1 MPHRLRPLARLDAE
15 QLHASAPRDH
25 AALSASAGTGKTHVL
40 TARVLRLLLAGVD
53 PSSILCLTF
62 TKAGAAEMADRIHR
76 RLAYWVRLKDP
87 ELRKELFALGEAN
100 SDEDL
105 ANARRLFAR
114 VLDAAGGGLRIQT
127 IHAFAQGLLAAF
139 PAEAGL
145 VPGFR
150 PLEGREEQLLA
161 RQTLADMLVR
171 AEARGD
177 GRLIADIQALS
188 HRLGEGGAE
197 GFLRRCARSPDAMAS
212 LGPPE
217 LVEDRLRRA
226 FALPPGDIDEAIA
239 GECCDDIFDVAAL
252 RRIGLLNNQWG
263 TKSGLDRASLCER
276 WAAAGPAERSGL
288 LDELHSIWAKAD
300 GEIRSF
306 AKGQAPQD
314 ENYIELATAAFEC
327 CARLLTIRK
336 LARLVACL
344 AAGLRSGQVF
354 AEAWT
359 QAKRAHAVLDFDDLI
374 RLAERLL
381 LTPGMGEW
389 VRFKLDQNTD
399 HILVDEAQ
407 DTNAAQWNIVGALVE
422 EFFAGQGAGRR
433 HRTLFTVGDYK
444 QAIFGFQGTDPSE
457 FERARAW
464 FQAKAKLVREAAIEM
479 ELPPREIPPD
489 FLDLSMDLSF
499 RSSPPVLAAVDRLI
513 EHLGS
518 EALGLPR
525 PPNPHSSHHRKR
537 PGSVTL
543 WLPFSDAFDESRAP
557 PGEGPVVKRAET
569 EDEAGEEGW
578 VSEVVRDYA
587 ARLARQIASWIRNP
601 FLLGEGAKRRPLRPE
616 DILVLVRRRGDLAS
630 LIVARLH
637 AEGVPVAGVDRL
649 ALSAPLAVQDL
660 LAAMRFAAQPL
671 DDLNLGALLVS
682 PLFGWSQD
690 ELFEA
695 SFRREGPLWPHIRGG
710 KGRLSAKVP
719 RLETTLAGL
728 QSLLAMAD
736 YATPHAFLETILS
749 GDLRGRHKLLER
761 LGNEARDPIEELL
774 SSAIEF
780 EASSAPSLQ
789 RFLDWFAR
797 GEVEIVR
804 DPSAPLDAVRVM
816 TVHGSKGLQSP
827 IVILADACADPDRK
841 GGGLRGNFANIL
853 LPDGLRI
860 PIFRPRR
867 DELAEPIASQ
877 LAALD
882 QSEREEHWRL
892 LYVALTRAE
901 ERLYIGGALG
911 PADRKGPPA
920 SSWWTALDA
929 ALAGLGAE
937 WDDDPHWGRS
947 RRFGDPETF
956 TKASARR
963 AGRDPV
969 LPDWLARPAPAEARP
984 PRPLAPSA
992 LGDDDVADPPPSP
1005 ALRSAAHRGRLLHQL
1020 FERLPDVPTEERAA
1034 RADRW
1039 LLRSAGVEDEALRR
1053 TLVEDSCRLIGD
1065 PAHAALF
1072 GPGALAEAPI
1082 AAVVGEGIVVSG
1094 TVDRLRIGPY
1104 RILVADFKTGR
1115 RAPAS
1120 LDEIPVPHLRQMAAY
1135 VEALKV
1141 VFPGR
1146 PIEAKL
1152 LYTAAPVLFDLPPAL
1167 LDRHKPALEPAAPA
1181 S

>member
-1 MPHRLRPLARLDAE
+1 MPRHLRPLALLEAE
-15 QLHASAPRDH
+15 QLDASAPRDH

-53 PSSILCLTF
+53 PASILCLTF

-76 RLAYWVRLKDP
+76 RLAYWVRLKDSD
-87 ELRKELFALGEAN
+87 LRKELFALGEPNGA
-100 SDEDL
+100 EDL

-161 RQTLADMLVR
+161 RQTLAEMLVR
-171 AEARGD
+171 AEELGD
-177 GRLIADIQALS
+177 GGLIADLQAVS

-197 GFLRRCARSPDAMAS
+197 AFVRRCARVPDAMTS

-226 FALPPGDIDEAIA
+226 FGLPLGDIDEAIA
-239 GECCDDIFDVAAL
+239 GECCDGIFDIAAL
-252 RRIGLLNNQWG
+252 QRIGLLNRQWG
-263 TKSGLDRASLCER
+263 TKNGLERASLCEQ
-276 WAAAGPAERSGL
+276 WAGAGPAERSSMLAGL
-288 LDELHSIWAKAD
+288 HAVWAKAD

-306 AKGQAPQD
+306 AKGQAPQAD
-314 ENYIELATAAFEC
+314 NYIELATAAFEC
-327 CARLLTIRK
+327 CSRLLRMRK
-336 LARLVACL
+336 LASLVACL
-344 AAGLRSGQVF
+344 AAGLRAGQ
-354 AEAWT
+354 AYALAWT
-359 QAKRAHAVLDFDDLI
+359 AAKRAHAVLDFDDLI

-381 LTPGMGEW
+381 MTPGMGEW
-389 VRFKLDQNTD
+389 VRYKLDQTTD

-407 DTNAAQWNIVGALVE
+407 DTNQAQWNIVIALAL
-422 EFFAGQGAGRR
+422 EFFAGEGAAKR

-444 QAIFGFQGTDPSE
+444 QAIFGFQGTDPQS
-457 FERARAW
+457 FEAARAW
-464 FQAKAKLVREAAIEM
+464 FAREAEAVG
-479 ELPPREIPPD
+479 RD
-489 FLDLSMDLSF
+489 FLDLSMDRSF

-513 EHLGS
+513 EDLGH

-525 PPNPHSSHHRKR
+525 PPNPHSSHHASR

-543 WLPFSDAFDESRAP
+543 WLPHSEDNDGS
-557 PGEGPVVKRAET
+557 GE
-569 EDEAGEEGW
+569 EAGEEGW
-578 VSEVVRDYA
+578 VSDSVRRYA
-587 ARLARQIASWIRNP
+587 ARLARQIRHWTDNP
-601 FLLGEGAKRRPLRPE
+601 FMLGEGARRRPVRPE

-637 AEGVPVAGVDRL
+637 AERVPVAGVDRL

-660 LAAMRFAAQPL
+660 LAAVRFAVQPL

-690 ELFEA
+690 ELFAA
-695 SFRREGPLWPHIRGG
+695 SFRREGNLWPHIRGE
-710 KGRLSAKVP
+710 KSRFLANP
-719 RLETTLAGL
+719 QLLETTLDGL
-728 QSLLAMAD
+728 RQLLAMAD
-736 YATPHAFLETILS
+736 YLTPHAFLETILS
-749 GDLRGRHKLLER
+749 GDLRGRRKLLER

-774 SSAIEF
+774 SSALDF
-780 EASSAPSLQ
+780 EASPAPSLQ

-827 IVILADACADPDRK
+827 VVILADACADPDRK
-841 GGGLRGNFANIL
+841 GGGFQGNFANITL
-853 LPDGLRI
+853 DDGLSI
-860 PIFRPRR
+860 PIFRPRK
-867 DELAEPIASQ
+867 DELAEPVESQ

-882 QSEREEHWRL
+882 RREREEHWRL
-892 LYVALTRAE
+892 LYVAATRAE
-901 ERLYIGGALG
+901 ERLYVGGALG
-911 PADRKGPPA
+911 PADRNGPAPA
-920 SSWWTALDA
+920 SWWAALDSS
-929 ALAGLGAE
+929 LPGGE
-937 WDDDPHWGRS
+937 WEADPHWGRA
-947 RRFGDPETF
+947 RRFGDPEYF
-956 TKASARR
+956 TR
-963 AGRDPV
+963 AAPRAAAPDP
-969 LPDWLARPAPAEARP
+969 PPPAWIRRPAPVEARP

-992 LGDDDVADPPPSP
+992 LGEDDVADPPPSP
-1005 ALRSAAHRGRLLHQL
+1005 AMRLAAQRGRLLHAL
-1020 FERLPDVPTEERAA
+1020 FERLPEVPRAERAE
-1034 RADRW
+1034 RAGLW
-1039 LLRSAGVEDEALRR
+1039 LERSAGIDDPELRR
-1053 TLVEDSCRLIGD
+1053 GLVEDACRLIAD
-1065 PAHAALF
+1065 PAHAELF

-1082 AAVVGEGIVVSG
+1082 AAVVGEGVVISG
-1094 TVDRLRIGPY
+1094 SADRLLVTPE

-1120 LDEIPVPHLRQMAAY
+1120 LDDIPVPHLRQMAAY

-1141 VFPGR
+1141 IFPGR
-1146 PIEAKL
+1146 AIHAKL
-1152 LYTAAPVLFDLPPAL
+1152 LYTAEPVLFDLPEDL
-1167 LDRHKPALEPAAPA
+1167 LDRHRPVLETASPA

>member
-1 MPHRLRPLARLDAE
+1 MARRLAPLTRLRDE
-15 QLHASAPRDH
+15 QLRASHPRDH

-40 TARVLRLLLAGVD
+40 TARVLRLLLSGVD

-62 TKAGAAEMADRIHR
+62 TKAGAAEMADRIHA
-76 RLAYWVRLKDP
+76 RLAHWVRLKDA
-87 ELRKELFALGEAN
+87 ELGGELAALGEDVGPDMRDA
-100 SDEDL
+100 
-105 ANARRLFAR
+105 ARTLFAR
-114 VLDAAGGGLRIQT
+114 VLDARGGGLRIQT

-145 VPGFR
+145 APGFR

-161 RQTLADMLVR
+161 RSTLADMLVR
-171 AEARGD
+171 AEAGGD
-177 GRLIADIQALS
+177 LPLIRDLQALS

-197 GFLRRCARSPDAMAS
+197 GFLMHCARAPAAMAA
-212 LGPPE
+212 LGPRE
-217 LVEDRLRRA
+217 GIEARLRRG
-226 FALPPGDIDEAIA
+226 FGLPAGDVEQAIA
-239 GECCDDIFDVAAL
+239 AACCDDAFDLEMLGRIAAAN
-252 RRIGLLNNQWG
+252 RAWG
-263 TKSGLDRASLCER
+263 TATGLDCCDVIAAWQAGEGPHRAATLATIANIVLKKDGEPR
-276 WAAAGPAERSGL
+276 APTSGL
-288 LDELHSIWAKAD
+288 LKAD
-300 GEIRSF
+300 
-306 AKGQAPQD
+306 PD
-314 ENYIELATAAFEC
+314 YAAH
-327 CARLLTIRK
+327 A
-336 LARLVACL
+336 ARLVECCRRLVDMRKTASLVACF
-344 AAGLRSGQVF
+344 AAGLRAGH
-354 AEAWT
+354 AYALHYAA
-359 QAKRAHAVLDFDDLI
+359 AKRAQGVVDFDDLI
-374 RLAERLL
+374 RWAEQLL
-381 LTPGMGEW
+381 LTPGMGDW
-389 VRFKLDQNTD
+389 VRYKLDQSTD

-407 DTNAAQWNIVGALVE
+407 DTNERQWNIVRAVALE
-422 EFFAGQGAGRR
+422 YFAGEGASSR
-433 HRTLFTVGDYK
+433 HRTIFTVGDYK
-444 QAIFGFQGTDPSE
+444 QAIFGFQGTDPAS
-457 FERARAW
+457 FDVARAW
-464 FQAKAKLVREAAIEM
+464 FDREARAID
-479 ELPPREIPPD
+479 RD
-489 FLDLSMDLSF
+489 FLDLAMDRSF
-499 RSSPPVLAAVDRLI
+499 RSAPEILAVVDRVI
-513 EHLGS
+513 ADLGHD
-518 EALGLPR
+518 ALGLPR
-525 PPNPHSSHHRKR
+525 RPNPHQSHHEGRA
-537 PGSVTL
+537 GSVVL
-543 WLPFSDAFDESRAP
+543 WQPYSEEVALASE
-557 PGEGPVVKRAET
+557 
-569 EDEAGEEGW
+569 EAGEEGW
-578 VSEVVRDYA
+578 ISDTVRRYA
-587 ARLARQIASWIRNP
+587 ARLARQIRSWLDRP
-601 FLLGEGAKRRPLRPE
+601 FLVAARGRPLRPE

-649 ALSAPLAVQDL
+649 LLSAPLAVQDL
-660 LAAMRFAAQPL
+660 LAAVRFAVQPL
-671 DDLNLGALLVS
+671 DDLNLAALLVS

-690 ELFEA
+690 DLFA
-695 SFRREGPLWPHIRGG
+695 VAHKREGTLWAALRGADANIG
-710 KGRLSAKVP
+710 QFRETQDRL
-719 RLETTLAGL
+719 LAI
-728 QSLLAMAD
+728 LAMAD

>member
-1 MPHRLRPLARLDAE
+1 MSRRLRPLALLEAE
-15 QLHASAPRDH
+15 QLHASAPADH

-76 RLAYWVRLKDP
+76 RLAYWVRLKEADLAG
-87 ELRKELFALGEAN
+87 ELRALGEDYDREAR
-100 SDEDL
+100 
-105 ANARRLFAR
+105 ARARRLFAR
-114 VLDAAGGGLRIQT
+114 VLDSAGGGLRIQT

-161 RQTLADMLVR
+161 RQTLAEMLVR
-171 AEARGD
+171 AEHSGD
-177 GRLIADIQALS
+177 GGLIRDIQAIS

-197 GFLRRCARSPDAMAS
+197 AFVRRCARSPDAMAS

-226 FALPPGDIDEAIA
+226 FGLPLGDIDEAIA
-239 GECCDDIFDVAAL
+239 GQCCDDIFDVGAL
-252 RRIGLLNNQWG
+252 RRIGLLNSRWG
-263 TKSGLDRASLCER
+263 TKGGLERASLCEQ
-276 WAAAGPAERSGL
+276 WAAAGPAERAGL
-288 LDELHSIWAKAD
+288 LDRLHGVWAKAD

-314 ENYIELATAAFEC
+314 ENYMELATSAFEC
-327 CARLLTIRK
+327 CSRLLTMRR
-336 LARLVACL
+336 LAALTACL
-344 AAGLRSGQVF
+344 AAGLRAGQVY

-359 QAKRAHAVLDFDDLI
+359 AAKRAHAVLDFDDLI

-464 FQAKAKLVREAAIEM
+464 FQAKAKLVRQAAIEM
-479 ELPPREIPPD
+479 NLPSREIPPD
-489 FLDLSMDLSF
+489 FLDLSVDRSF
-499 RSSPPVLAAVDRLI
+499 RSSPPILAAVDRLI
-513 EHLGS
+513 EDLGH

-525 PPNPHSSHHRKR
+525 APNPHESHHVGR

-543 WLPFSDAFDESRAP
+543 WLPHSEDNEGGGEES
-557 PGEGPVVKRAET
+557 
-569 EDEAGEEGW
+569 GEEGW
-578 VSEVVRDYA
+578 VSETVRDYA
-587 ARLARQIASWIRNP
+587 RRLAAQIADWIRNP
-601 FLLGEGAKRRPLRPE
+601 FMLGSGAKRRPVRPE

-637 AEGVPVAGVDRL
+637 AEKVPVAGVDRL

-660 LAAMRFAAQPL
+660 LAAARFAIQPL

-682 PLFGWSQD
+682 PLFGWTQD
-690 ELFEA
+690 ELFAA
-695 SFRREGPLWPHIRGG
+695 SFRREGPLWLHIRGG
-710 KGRLSAKVP
+710 KLRFEANPQL
-719 RLETTLAGL
+719 LETTLKGL
-728 QSLLAMAD
+728 GELLGMAD
-736 YATPHAFLETILS
+736 YATPHAFFETILS
-749 GDLRGRHKLLER
+749 GTLKGRRKLLER

-774 SSAIEF
+774 SSALDF
-780 EASSAPSLQ
+780 ESNSAPSLQ

-827 IVILADACADPDRK
+827 VVILADACADPDRR
-841 GGGLRGNFANIL
+841 GGGFGATFANISL
-853 LPDGLRI
+853 TPEGPTI
-860 PIFRPRR
+860 PIFRPRK

-882 QSEREEHWRL
+882 RREREEHWRL

-901 ERLYIGGALG
+901 ERLYIGGSLG
-911 PADRKGPPA
+911 PADRKGPPMA
-920 SSWWTALDA
+920 SWWTALDS
-929 ALAGLGAE
+929 ALLGLGAE
-937 WDDDPHWGRS
+937 WEEDPHWGRA
-947 RRFGDPETF
+947 RRIGDPLFF
-956 TKASARR
+956 TKAAPR
-963 AGRDPV
+963 AAV
-969 LPDWLARPAPAEARP
+969 AEAILPDWIRRPAPVEARP

-992 LGDDDVADPPPSP
+992 LGEDDVADPPPSP
-1005 ALRSAAHRGRLLHQL
+1005 AMRAAAQRGRLLHSL
-1020 FERLPDVPTEERAA
+1020 FERLPEVPREERAA
-1034 RADRW
+1034 RAGRW
-1039 LLRSAGVEDEALRR
+1039 LERSAGIDDPELRR
-1053 TLVEDSCRLIGD
+1053 GLVEDACRLIAD
-1065 PAHAALF
+1065 PAHAELF

-1082 AAVVGEGIVVSG
+1082 AAVIAGGLVVSG
-1094 TVDRLRIGPY
+1094 SVDRLLVGPD

-1115 RAPAS
+1115 RAPAA

-1141 VFPGR
+1141 IFPGR
-1146 PIEAKL
+1146 PIAAKL
-1152 LYTAAPVLFDLPPAL
+1152 LYTAAPILFDLPESL
-1167 LDRHKPALEPAAPA
+1167 LDRYQPALEPGSPA

>member
-1 MPHRLRPLARLDAE
+1 MSRRLRPLALLKAE
-15 QLHASAPRDH
+15 QLSASAPGDH

-76 RLAYWVRLKDP
+76 RLAYWVRLKEAELAA
-87 ELRKELFALGEAN
+87 ELRALGEDYRPEAR
-100 SDEDL
+100 
-105 ANARRLFAR
+105 ARARRLFAR
-114 VLDAAGGGLRIQT
+114 VLDSAGGGLRIQT

-161 RQTLADMLVR
+161 RQTLAEMLVR
-171 AEARGD
+171 AEESGD
-177 GRLIADIQALS
+177 GALIRDIQAIS

-197 GFLRRCARSPDAMAS
+197 AFVRRCARAPDAMAS

-226 FALPPGDIDEAIA
+226 FGLPLGDIDEAIA
-239 GECCDDIFDVAAL
+239 GECCDDIFDVGAL
-252 RRIGLLNNQWG
+252 RRIGLLNSQWG
-263 TKSGLDRASLCER
+263 TKGGLERASLCEQ
-276 WAAAGPAERSGL
+276 WASAGQAERAAL
-288 LDELHSIWAKAD
+288 LDKLHAVWAKAD

-314 ENYIELATAAFEC
+314 ETYIELATNAFEC
-327 CARLLTIRK
+327 CSRLLTMRK
-336 LARLVACL
+336 LASLVACL
-344 AAGLRSGQVF
+344 AAGLRAGQVYSR
-354 AEAWT
+354 AWT

-381 LTPGMGEW
+381 MTPGMGEW

-407 DTNAAQWNIVGALVE
+407 DTNEAQWNIVRALTLE
-422 EFFAGQGAGRR
+422 YFAGEGASGR

-444 QAIFGFQGTDPSE
+444 QAIFGFQGTDPAS
-457 FERARAW
+457 FELARAW
-464 FQAKAKLVREAAIEM
+464 FARQAESVGR
-479 ELPPREIPPD
+479 D
-489 FLDLSMDLSF
+489 FLDLSVDLSF
-499 RSSPPVLAAVDRLI
+499 RSSPPILAAVDRLI
-513 EHLGS
+513 EDLGY
-518 EALGLPR
+518 EAMGLPR
-525 PPNPHSSHHRKR
+525 APNPHEAHHSGR

-543 WLPFSDAFDESRAP
+543 WLPHSEDNESV
-557 PGEGPVVKRAET
+557 GEDP
-569 EDEAGEEGW
+569 GEEGW
-578 VSEVVRDYA
+578 VSETVRDYA
-587 ARLARQIASWIRNP
+587 RRLAARIADWVRNP
-601 FLLGEGAKRRPLRPE
+601 FMLGSGSKRRPVRPE

-637 AEGVPVAGVDRL
+637 AEGVPVAGIDRL
-649 ALSAPLAVQDL
+649 ALSAPLAVRDL
-660 LAAMRFAAQPL
+660 LAAARFAVQPL

-682 PLFGWSQD
+682 PLFGWTQD

-695 SFRREGPLWPHIRGG
+695 SFRREGSLWAAIRGE
-710 KGRLSAKVP
+710 KLQFRADPPL
-719 RLETTLAGL
+719 LQTTLEGL
-728 QSLLAMAD
+728 RELLAMAD
-736 YATPHAFLETILS
+736 YATPHAFFETILS
-749 GDLRGRHKLLER
+749 GTLRGRHKLLER

-774 SSAIEF
+774 SSALDF
-780 EASSAPSLQ
+780 ESNSAPSLQ

-827 IVILADACADPDRK
+827 IVILADACSDPDRR
-841 GGGLRGNFANIL
+841 GGGFGAAFASL
-853 LPDGLRI
+853 SLPDGPTI
-860 PIFRPRR
+860 PIFRPRK

-877 LAALD
+877 LAASD
-882 QSEREEHWRL
+882 RREREEHWRL

-911 PADRKGPPA
+911 PADRKGPPQ
-920 SSWWTALDA
+920 SSWWTALDS
-929 ALAGLGAE
+929 ALLGLGAE
-937 WDDDPHWGRS
+937 WEDDPHWGRA
-947 RRFGDPETF
+947 RRFGDPEYF
-956 TKASARR
+956 TKAAPRR
-963 AGRDPV
+963 PV
-969 LPDWLARPAPAEARP
+969 ADGLLPDWICRPAPAEARP

-1005 ALRSAAHRGRLLHQL
+1005 AMRVAAQRGRLLHAL
-1020 FERLPDVPTEERAA
+1020 FERLPEVPAAERAA
-1034 RADRW
+1034 RAERW
-1039 LLRSAGVEDEALRR
+1039 LERSAGIEDPELRR
-1053 TLVEDSCRLIGD
+1053 DLVQDACRLISD
-1065 PAHAALF
+1065 PAHAELF
-1072 GPGALAEAPI
+1072 APGALAEAPI

-1094 TVDRLRIGPY
+1094 SVDRLLVGPD

-1115 RAPAS
+1115 RAPES
-1120 LDEIPVPHLRQMAAY
+1120 LGDIPVPHLRQMSAY

-1141 VFPGR
+1141 IFPGR
-1146 PIEAKL
+1146 PIAAKL
-1152 LYTAAPVLFDLPPAL
+1152 LYTAAPVLFDLPQGL
-1167 LDRHKPALEPAAPA
+1167 LERYRPVLEPAPA
-1181 S
+1181 AS

>member
-1 MPHRLRPLARLDAE
+1 MPRRLRPLALLEDE
-15 QLHASAPRDH
+15 QLHASAPGEH

-76 RLAYWVRLKDP
+76 RLAYWVRL
-87 ELRKELFALGEAN
+87 EANLLRKELFALGEAHETV
-100 SDEDL
+100 EDI
-105 ANARRLFAR
+105 ARARRLFAR
-114 VLDAAGGGLRIQT
+114 VLDSSGGGLRIQT

-161 RQTLADMLVR
+161 RQTLAEMLVG
-171 AEARGD
+171 AEERRDD
-177 GRLIADIQALS
+177 GLIRDIQAIS

-197 GFLRRCARSPDAMAS
+197 GFMRRCARAPDAMAS

-226 FALPPGDIDEAIA
+226 FGLPLGDIDEAIA
-239 GECCDDIFDVAAL
+239 GECCDGIFDLEAL
-252 RRIGLLNNQWG
+252 RRIGLLNSRWG
-263 TKSGLDRASLCER
+263 TKNGLERASLCER
-276 WAAAGPAERSGL
+276 WTAAGPAERAVL
-288 LDELHSIWAKAD
+288 LDKLHSVWAKAD

-314 ENYIELATAAFEC
+314 EDYVGLATAAFEC
-327 CARLLTIRK
+327 CARLLTMRR
-336 LARLVACL
+336 LAALVACL
-344 AAGLRSGQVF
+344 ASGLRAGQVF
-354 AEAWT
+354 ASAWT
-359 QAKRAHAVLDFDDLI
+359 AAKRAHAVLDFDDLI

-389 VRFKLDQNTD
+389 VRYKLDQNTD

-407 DTNAAQWNIVGALVE
+407 DTNEAQWNIVRALTLE
-422 EFFAGQGAGRR
+422 YFAGEGASKR

-444 QAIFGFQGTDPSE
+444 QAIFGFQGTDPQS
-457 FERARAW
+457 FEYARAW
-464 FQAKAKLVREAAIEM
+464 FALQAEGVGR
-479 ELPPREIPPD
+479 D
-489 FLDLSMDLSF
+489 FLDLSMDRSF
-499 RSSPPVLAAVDRLI
+499 RSSPPILEAVDRVI
-513 EHLGS
+513 ADLGH

-525 PPNPHSSHHRKR
+525 PPNLHQSHHRDR

-543 WLPFSDAFDESRAP
+543 WLPHSEDNDGGGES
-557 PGEGPVVKRAET
+557 
-569 EDEAGEEGW
+569 GEEGW

-587 ARLARQIASWIRNP
+587 RRLAGQIAAWVRNP
-601 FLLGEGAKRRPLRPE
+601 FTLGEGAKRRPVRPE

-660 LAAMRFAAQPL
+660 LAAVRFAIQPL

-690 ELFEA
+690 ELFQA
-695 SFRREGPLWPHIRGG
+695 SFRRKGHLWPHIRGDRAPFEADPR
-710 KGRLSAKVP
+710 RLSD
-719 RLETTLAGL
+719 TLDGL
-728 QSLLAMAD
+728 HQLLAMAD

-749 GDLRGRHKLLER
+749 GDLSGRHKLLER

-774 SSAIEF
+774 SSALDF
-780 EASSAPSLQ
+780 ESGSSPSLQ

-827 IVILADACADPDRK
+827 VVILADACADPDRK
-841 GGGLRGNFANIL
+841 GGGFGGNFVPL
-853 LPDGLRI
+853 SLSPEGPTV
-860 PIFRPRR
+860 PIFRPRK

-882 QSEREEHWRL
+882 RREREEHWRL

-901 ERLYIGGALG
+901 ERLYIGGSLG
-911 PADRKGPPA
+911 PADRKGPPLA
-920 SSWWTALDA
+920 SWWSALNS
-929 ALAGLGAE
+929 ALLGLGAE
-937 WDDDPHWGRS
+937 WQDDPHWGRA
-947 RRFGDPETF
+947 RQYGEAEFF
-956 TKASARR
+956 TKAAPR
-963 AGRDPV
+963 AAASEGA
-969 LPDWLARPAPAEARP
+969 LPEWIRSPAPVEARP

-992 LGDDDVADPPPSP
+992 LGEDDVADPPPSP
-1005 ALRSAAHRGRLLHQL
+1005 ALRLAAQRGRLLHQL
-1020 FERLPDVPTEERAA
+1020 FERLPDVPPAERSG

-1039 LLRSAGVEDEALRR
+1039 LERSAGIDDPELRR
-1053 TLVEDSCRLIGD
+1053 GLVEDACRLIAD
-1065 PAHAALF
+1065 PAHAELF
-1072 GPGALAEAPI
+1072 APGALAEAPI
-1082 AAVVGEGIVVSG
+1082 AAVVGEGVVVSG
-1094 TVDRLRIGPY
+1094 SVDRLRIAAD

-1141 VFPGR
+1141 IFPGR
-1146 PIEAKL
+1146 RIEAKL
-1152 LYTAAPVLFDLPPAL
+1152 LYTAAPVLFDLPADSARPVPSGA
-1167 LDRHKPALEPAAPA
+1167 
-1181 S
+1181 

>member
-1 MPHRLRPLARLDAE
+1 MPRHLRPLALLEAE
-15 QLHASAPRDH
+15 QLSASAPGDH

-76 RLAYWVRLKDP
+76 RLAYWVRLKDAELAS
-87 ELRKELFALGEAN
+87 ELRSLGEEYDPEAR
-100 SDEDL
+100 
-105 ANARRLFAR
+105 ARARRLFAR

-161 RQTLADMLVR
+161 RQTLAAMLVG
-171 AEARGD
+171 AEEGRD
-177 GRLIADIQALS
+177 GGLIRDIQAIS

-197 GFLRRCARSPDAMAS
+197 AFVRRCARAPDAMTS

-226 FALPPGDIDEAIA
+226 FGLPLGDIDEAIA
-239 GECCDDIFDVAAL
+239 GQCCDDIFDVGAL
-252 RRIGLLNNQWG
+252 RRIGLLNSRWA
-263 TKSGLDRASLCER
+263 TKNGLERASLCEQ
-276 WAAAGPAERSGL
+276 WASAGPAERAGL
-288 LDELHSIWAKAD
+288 LDKLHMVWAKAD

-314 ENYIELATAAFEC
+314 EAYIELATAAFEC
-327 CARLLTIRK
+327 CARLLAMRR
-336 LARLVACL
+336 LAALVACL
-344 AAGLRSGQVF
+344 AAGLRAGQVY

-359 QAKRAHAVLDFDDLI
+359 AAKRAHAVLDFDDLI

-381 LTPGMGEW
+381 MTSGMGEW

-407 DTNAAQWNIVGALVE
+407 DTNEAQWNIVRALTLE
-422 EFFAGQGAGRR
+422 YFAGEGASKR

-444 QAIFGFQGTDPSE
+444 QAIFGFQGTDPQS
-457 FERARAW
+457 FEYARAW
-464 FQAKAKLVREAAIEM
+464 FARQAESVGR
-479 ELPPREIPPD
+479 D
-489 FLDLSMDLSF
+489 FLDLSVDLSF
-499 RSSPPVLAAVDRLI
+499 RSSPPILAAVDRLI
-513 EHLGS
+513 DDLGF

-525 PPNPHSSHHRKR
+525 APNPHEAHHIGR

-543 WLPFSDAFDESRAP
+543 WLPHSEDNDGAAGEESA
-557 PGEGPVVKRAET
+557 
-569 EDEAGEEGW
+569 EEGW

-587 ARLARQIASWIRNP
+587 RRLAARIADWIRNP
-601 FLLGEGAKRRPLRPE
+601 FMLGEGAKRRPVRPE

-660 LAAMRFAAQPL
+660 LAAARFAVQPL

-682 PLFGWSQD
+682 PLFGWTQD
-690 ELFEA
+690 ELFAA
-695 SFRREGPLWPHIRGG
+695 SFRREGSLWLAIRGE
-710 KGRLSAKVP
+710 KLRFEANPQLST
-719 RLETTLAGL
+719 TTLDGL
-728 QSLLAMAD
+728 RELLAMAD
-736 YATPHAFLETILS
+736 YATPHAFFETILS
-749 GDLRGRHKLLER
+749 GALRGRHKLLER

-774 SSAIEF
+774 SSALDF
-780 EASSAPSLQ
+780 ESNSAPSLQ

-827 IVILADACADPDRK
+827 VVILADACADPDRR
-841 GGGLRGNFANIL
+841 GGGFGAAFATISL
-853 LPDGLRI
+853 SPEGHSI
-860 PIFRPRR
+860 PIFRPRK

-877 LAALD
+877 LAASD
-882 QSEREEHWRL
+882 KREREEHWRL

-911 PADRKGPPA
+911 PADRKGPPL
-920 SSWWTALDA
+920 SSWWTALDS
-929 ALAGLGAE
+929 ALLRLGAE
-937 WDDDPHWGRS
+937 WQDDPHWGRA
-947 RRFGDPETF
+947 RRFGDPEFF
-956 TKASARR
+956 TKAASRPAV
-963 AGRDPV
+963 AEGA
-969 LPDWLARPAPAEARP
+969 LPDWISRPAPEESRP

-992 LGDDDVADPPPSP
+992 LGEDDVSDPPPSP
-1005 ALRSAAHRGRLLHQL
+1005 AMRLAAQRGRLLHQL
-1020 FERLPDVPTEERAA
+1020 FERLPEVPPGERSG

-1039 LLRSAGVEDEALRR
+1039 LERSAGIDDPQVRQG
-1053 TLVEDSCRLIGD
+1053 LVADACRLIAD
-1065 PAHAALF
+1065 PAHAELF

-1082 AAVVGEGIVVSG
+1082 AAVVEGGLVVSG
-1094 TVDRLRIGPY
+1094 SVDRLLIRPD

-1115 RAPAS
+1115 RAPET
-1120 LDEIPVPHLRQMAAY
+1120 LDDIPVPHLRQMSAY

-1141 VFPGR
+1141 IFPGR
-1146 PIEAKL
+1146 PIAAKL
-1152 LYTAAPVLFDLPPAL
+1152 LYTAKPKLFDLPAEL
-1167 LDRHKPALEPAAPA
+1167 LERYRPVLEPAPA
-1181 S
+1181 AS